1 MAARRTVDQAP
12 VSAQPSAVQ
21 LYEEVMRALRDSGP
35 EDALA
40 PQERRAHKLMM
51 RQVIQRKH
59 AARSARASQPMSGRR
74 DGT

>member
-1 MAARRTVDQAP
+1 MAARRTVEQAP
-12 VSAQPSAVQ
+12 VSEQPSAVQ
-21 LYEEVMRALRDSGP
+21 LYEEVMRALQDSGL

-51 RQVIQRKH
+51 RQVIQGKH